1 MGYISG
7 LATMTDKIHI
17 IELDKIDLSTY
28 KNQYTSCII
37 LSQDKKIIL
46 QKRGDDFYTYP
57 GYLCAFGG
65 KVEPNETPLETII
78 RELKE
83 ELDVD
88 IPASELVFISAYTE
102 EISKHNDL
110 VYGYFWHD
118 NDNKVQTCYEGNIAY
133 FDTVDNVFENKK
145 LLDDVPFLLYKC
157 NQENLIKNTG

>member
-1 MGYISG
+1 
-7 LATMTDKIHI
+7 MTDKIHI
-17 IELDKIDLSTY
+17 IDLDKINISTY

-37 LSQDKKIIL
+37 LSGDNKIIL
-46 QKRGDDFYTYP
+46 QKRGNDFYTYP
-57 GYLCAFGG
+57 GYICAFGG
-65 KVEPNETPLETII
+65 RIESGEMPLETII

-118 NDNKVQTCYEGNIAY
+118 KNHKVQTCYEGDIAY
-133 FDTVDNVFENKK
+133 FDIVDNVFENKK
-145 LLDDVPFLLYKC
+145 LLDDVPFLLDKC
-157 NQENLIKNTG
+157 KQKNLI